1 MANIGLPMTDS
12 VKEEQVVYHCDIKN
26 NKQIN
31 KMCGFQTQPDVSLS
45 LSCLYTQREEKEER
59 EALNIGQQIY
69 CVW

>member
-1 MANIGLPMTDS
+1 
-12 VKEEQVVYHCDIKN
+12 
-26 NKQIN
+26 
-31 KMCGFQTQPDVSLS
+31 MCGFQTQPDVSLS